1 MYGNV
6 LEIFKFII
14 KIRVNWCGILNK
26 MYIYIVYEGV
36 LLRRINVFG
45 FYLLKI
51 LKQLV
56 KS

>member
-36 LLRRINVFG
+36 LLRQINVFD
-45 FYLLKI
+45 FYQLKI
-51 LKQLV
+51 LKWV
-56 KS
+56 CKS